1 MNKWLKRSL
10 IGLAAL
16 VVLAVAAVGGVI
28 AFYEPARL
36 PPLAAGN
43 SLPGFEKW
51 NMAEI
56 PQPQRVTMRDGAPL
70 AYRFY
75 PGRKELAVVLVH
87 GSSGTG
93 VSMHKLAQAIQA
105 AGGTVYVIDLRG
117 HGGSGTVNGDTLY
130 KNQLDDDLVDFV
142 KGTGLTD
149 TNIHRTLAGFSSG
162 GGFVLRTASGPNKT
176 MFDAYLAISP
186 YIANDAPTN
195 KPGSGGW
202 ASVALPRV
210 IALSVLDGIGLPWF
224 QGLPAVRFATDAKPD
239 RNRTPIYSYRLV
251 TGMQIGQDWRTR
263 LARIEQP
270 TWVVVGSKDELFHP
284 DQFLP
289 TLKPLSPKISVS
301 VQPGHSHLD
310 MIADPKACFMLSMLW
325 RQMTRE

>member
-1 MNKWLKRSL
+1 MSRWLRRSL

-16 VVLAVAAVGGVI
+16 AILAVAAVGAVI
-28 AFYEPARL
+28 AFNEPARL

-51 NMAEI
+51 NPAEI
-56 PQPQRVTMRDGAPL
+56 PQPQRVTMRDGAPM

-87 GSSGTG
+87 GSTGTG

-105 AGGTVYVIDLRG
+105 AGGTVYAIDLRG
-117 HGGSGTVNGDTLY
+117 HGGSGTANGDTSY
-130 KNQLDDDLVDFV
+130 KGQLDDDLVDFV

-149 TNIHRTLAGFSSG
+149 TRIHRTLIGFSSG
-162 GGFVLRTASGPNKT
+162 GGFVLRTASGANGT

-186 YIANDAPTN
+186 YIAHDSPTN
-195 KPGSGGW
+195 KPSSGGW
-202 ASVALPRV
+202 ASVAMPRT
-210 IALSVLDGIGLPWF
+210 IALSVLDRLGLAWF
-224 QGLPAVRFATDAKPD
+224 QGLPVVRFATDAKPD
-239 RNRTPIYSYRLV
+239 QNRTPAYSYRLT
-251 TGMQIGQDWRTR
+251 TGMQIGLDWRER
-263 LARIEQP
+263 LKRIEQP
-270 TWVVVGSKDELFHP
+270 TWVVIGSKDELMMP
-284 DQFLP
+284 NEFLP

-301 VQPGHSHLD
+301 VQPGHTHLD